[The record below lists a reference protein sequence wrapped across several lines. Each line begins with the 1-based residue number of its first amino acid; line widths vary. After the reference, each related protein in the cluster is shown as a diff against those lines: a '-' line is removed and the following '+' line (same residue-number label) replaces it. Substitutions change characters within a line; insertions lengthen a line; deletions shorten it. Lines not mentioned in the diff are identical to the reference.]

1 MCLLAQS
8 HRILQSPLLLSDS
21 CLHLFLQSDLSVSKI
36 EACAA
41 GRTHYSVSQAV
52 QSCGLRRFHY
62 DEEDLQEDLSMC
74 CPCHSDSD
82 RYSNVILSTSIP
94 QITTLN

>member
-1 MCLLAQS
+1 MFTGISICLLAQCY
-8 HRILQSPLLLSDS
+8 RILQSPLLLSDS

-41 GRTHYSVSQAV
+41 GRTHYSVDQAV

-62 DEEDLQEDLSMC
+62 DEDLQKDLSMC
-74 CPCHSDSD
+74 CPCDSDSD
-82 RYSNVILSTSIP
+82 RYSNATLSASIP
-94 QITTLN
+94 N